1 MSSNIT
7 RVKYACYTTNVTM
20 GVIANVS
27 PMLFMTFRHQYDIS
41 YTLLGL
47 LVLINFVTQLSVDLI
62 FSFFSHKFNI
72 PLTVKLTPAIAAVG
86 LVIYALA
93 PWLFPANVYAGLLIG
108 TVIFSAASG
117 LAEVLISPVIAALPA
132 DDPDRE
138 MSKLHS
144 IYAWGS
150 VFVILVSTL
159 YLFAFTGAHWQYLV
173 LALTLIPL
181 LSASLFASATLP
193 ALDTPERV
201 FGALAMFK
209 NGRLW
214 LCIAA
219 IFFGGAAEC
228 TMAQWC
234 SGYLEQALGIP
245 KLWGD
250 IFGVAVFS
258 VALGTGRTLY
268 AKIGRHIHRVL
279 LLGAIGAAACYLCA
293 IVSGLP
299 IIGLLACALTGF
311 CVSML
316 WPGSL
321 IVAADAFPTSGV
333 FIYAIMAAGGDLGA
347 SVSPQLVG
355 VITDLVSGSAFGLER
370 AQALGLG
377 AEQFGMKMGML
388 VGFLFSLAGVVV
400 YALLWKKTKRRQ
412 LNQ

>member
-1 MSSNIT
+1 MSSNTT

-159 YLFAFTGAHWQYLV
+159 YLFAFTGTHCQYLV

-181 LSASLFASATLP
+181 LSASLFASAALP

-201 FGALAMFK
+201 SGALSMK
-209 NGRLW
+209 K
-214 LCIAA
+214 
-219 IFFGGAAEC
+219 
-228 TMAQWC
+228 T
-234 SGYLEQALGIP
+234 
-245 KLWGD
+245 
-250 IFGVAVFS
+250 AV
-258 VALGTGRTLY
+258 
-268 AKIGRHIHRVL
+268 
-279 LLGAIGAAACYLCA
+279 C
-293 IVSGLP
+293 
-299 IIGLLACALTGF
+299 
-311 CVSML
+311 
-316 WPGSL
+316 
-321 IVAADAFPTSGV
+321 
-333 FIYAIMAAGGDLGA
+333 
-347 SVSPQLVG
+347 
-355 VITDLVSGSAFGLER
+355 GSALPPSSSAVR
-370 AQALGLG
+370 QNAPWRNG
-377 AEQFGMKMGML
+377 ARGI
-388 VGFLFSLAGVVV
+388 
-400 YALLWKKTKRRQ
+400 
-412 LNQ
+412 